1 MRWTRSASSPRSND
15 RRPSAK
21 NEPDNILL
29 YACADVTGVED
40 GRQLVLGDDLVTL
53 ISHARQGHAQAGMRA
68 ASVEWFITNDMATWR
83 LGRLGALE
91 GKRMQI
97 SMIIL
102 GGRA

>member
-40 GRQLVLGDDLVTL
+40 GRQHVLGDDLVTL
-53 ISHARQGHAQAGMRA
+53 IGHARQGHA
-68 ASVEWFITNDMATWR
+68 
-83 LGRLGALE
+83 
-91 GKRMQI
+91 
-97 SMIIL
+97 
-102 GGRA
+102 